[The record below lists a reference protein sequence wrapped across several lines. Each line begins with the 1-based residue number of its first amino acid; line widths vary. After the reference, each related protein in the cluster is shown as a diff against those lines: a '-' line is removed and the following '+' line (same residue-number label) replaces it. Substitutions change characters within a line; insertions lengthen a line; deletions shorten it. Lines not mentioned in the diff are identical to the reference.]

1 MVKTLT
7 VTEEAY
13 ERLSAK
19 KEPGE
24 SFSNVIIKITGKA
37 NLMDIAGILSKSEA
51 AELRKHIANTRKGID
66 ERISRTARRFQ

>member
-13 ERLSAK
+13 ERLASR

-24 SFSNVIIKITGKA
+24 SFSNVIIKITGKTS
-37 NLMDIAGILSKSEA
+37 LMDILGILSDSEA
-51 AELRKHIANTRKGID
+51 NKMEKDIASLRKGMNQRLQK
-66 ERISRTARRFQ
+66 TAEAIK